1 METFWKAEDVAAAV
15 KVSVQTIYRYVAQGT
30 IPFHKINRAV
40 RFKPSEIEKWLESKS
55 SEQGKGKSERV

>member
-30 IPFHKINRAV
+30 IPFHKFSRAV
-40 RFKPSEIEKWLESKS
+40 RFRPSEIEKWLESK
-55 SEQGKGKSERV
+55 KGKAGNEGQGV